1 MFGRNKPAFVPAR
14 HLSPKHT
21 VKLRRVADVT
31 KPAVSVDLVK
41 KAGVSFEKKVDSAVK
56 INLEKGG
63 ANKDVRWSVIGLLD
77 ESWSM
82 DPFFNDGTVQEI
94 VDRALAWCA
103 TKDADGMA
111 PFGAFADGH
120 IWHSEID
127 LTTVNNVVA
136 LEGWHTWGG
145 TNLTASLQAILDMIL
160 DMGDGWE
167 MDPILLFIVTDGSPN
182 DQESVKRL
190 ICQLSQYPVFIK
202 ILRVGSD
209 PRAKVFTEYLDDMEK
224 HSPGSRLFDNVD
236 CPTDSLRKGM
246 SDDKFNADMT
256 EETDSALAGMKSV
269 GLVME

>member
-1 MFGRNKPAFVPAR
+1 MFGRNKPAFVPAT

-21 VKLRRVADVT
+21 VKLRRISDVT

-41 KAGVSFEKKVDSAVK
+41 KAGASFEKKVNSAVK
-56 INLEKGG
+56 MNLEKGG
-63 ANKDVRWSVIGLLD
+63 SNKDVRWSVIGLLD
-77 ESWSM
+77 ESYSM
-82 DPFFNDGTVQEI
+82 DPFFFDGTVQEV

-111 PFGAFADGH
+111 PFGGFASGH
-120 IWHSEID
+120 VWHSEID

-136 LEGWHTWGG
+136 REGWSTWGG

-167 MDPILLFIVTDGSPN
+167 MDPILLFIVTDGQPN

-190 ICQLSQYPVFIK
+190 ICELSQYPVFVK
-202 ILRVGSD
+202 ILRVGNNSG
-209 PRAKVFTEYLDDMEK
+209 AKAFTEYLDNMEQ

-236 CPTDSLRKGM
+236 CPEKSLYKGM
-246 SDDKFNADMT
+246 PDDKFNADMT

-269 GLVME
+269 GLVTE